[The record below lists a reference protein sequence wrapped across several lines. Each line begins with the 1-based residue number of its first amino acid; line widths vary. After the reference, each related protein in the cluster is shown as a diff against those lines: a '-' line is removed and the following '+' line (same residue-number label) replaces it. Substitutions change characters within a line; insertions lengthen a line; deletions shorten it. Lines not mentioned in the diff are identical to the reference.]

1 MTAVNR
7 EALAARA
14 ADLQDELRA
23 RGVELVALTFVD
35 NSGIARVKAVP
46 LAKLPSAAAWGV
58 GASNSFDFF
67 GSDDSIAS
75 GEHSLGPV
83 GDLRLHPDLDAL
95 TVLAGQPGWA
105 WAPVTKFDQEGMPHP
120 QDQRALLATAVE
132 RLSAHGYHAR
142 MSFEIEWVITTA
154 EALDDP
160 TSATA
165 GPAYGYARL
174 SEHAGY
180 LRELVST
187 LDAQGIVVEQIH
199 PEYADGQ
206 FELSV
211 AAADPVRAADIAV
224 LTKETIR
231 ALSHRHGLRAS
242 FTPKFAPA
250 GVGNGGHVHLS
261 VWAGEQ
267 NLFSN
272 GERVFGLSPAAESF
286 SAGILRRLPALLA
299 IGAPSVVSYLRLEPH
314 HWAGVYVA
322 WGLENR
328 ETPLRLVR
336 AAAGNRAEAANLE
349 VKCFDLTA
357 NPYLLAAALLF
368 AGLAGLDEEAVLP
381 EPVDVDPGTLSEDER
396 AARGIERL
404 PLRLE
409 EAVAAF
415 DANKE
420 LKAAFGAPLATTLVD
435 VRWAEIKRFADASPE
450 EITEAQRWRH

>member
-1 MTAVNR
+1 MSQHDR
-7 EALAARA
+7 DALAAHA
-14 ADLQDELRA
+14 ADLEGELRA

-67 GSDDSIAS
+67 GSDDGITS
-75 GEHSLGPV
+75 GEYSLGPV
-83 GDLRLHPDLDAL
+83 GDLRLHPDLDAI

-105 WAPVTKFDQEGMPHP
+105 WAPVTKFDQEGVPHP
-120 QDQRALLATAVE
+120 QDPRALLATAADRLAE
-132 RLSAHGYHAR
+132 RGFRAR
-142 MSFEIEWVITTA
+142 MSFELEWVITTA
-154 EALDDP
+154 DAPDDP

-174 SEHAGY
+174 SERADY

-187 LDAQGIVVEQIH
+187 LDAQGVEVEQIH

-211 AAADPVRAADIAV
+211 ATADPVRAADIAV

-261 VWAGEQ
+261 VWDGER
-267 NLFSN
+267 NLFSS
-272 GERVFGLSPAAESF
+272 GERFFGLTTVAESF
-286 SAGILRRLPALLA
+286 TAGILRRLPALLA

-336 AAAGNRAEAANLE
+336 GVAGNRDRAANLE

-368 AGLAGLDEEAVLP
+368 AGLAGLDEEASLP
-381 EPVDVDPGTLSEDER
+381 KPVDVDPGTLTDDEL
-396 AARGIERL
+396 IERL

-409 EAVAAF
+409 NAVAAF
-415 DANKE
+415 EADDA
-420 LKAAFGAPLATTLVD
+420 LTRAFGAPLATTLMD
-435 VRWAEIKRFADASPE
+435 VRRAEIARFADSSAD

>member
-1 MTAVNR
+1 M
-7 EALAARA
+7 
-14 ADLQDELRA
+14 
-23 RGVELVALTFVD
+23 
-35 NSGIARVKAVP
+35 
-46 LAKLPSAAAWGV
+46 GV
-58 GASNSFDFF
+58 GASKSFDFF
-67 GSDDSIAS
+67 GSDDVITG
-75 GEHSLGPV
+75 GEYSLGPV

-105 WAPVTKFDQEGMPHP
+105 WAPVTKLDQEGEPHP
-120 QDQRALLATAVE
+120 QDPRALLAAAVD
-132 RLSAHGYHAR
+132 RLAARGYRAR
-142 MSFEIEWVITTA
+142 MSFEIEWVITDA
-154 EALDDP
+154 GAPDDP

-174 SEHAGY
+174 SEHADY
-180 LRELVST
+180 LRALVST
-187 LDAQGIVVEQIH
+187 LDQQGVGVEQIH

-211 AAADPVRAADIAV
+211 AAADPVRAADVAV

-231 ALSHRHGLRAS
+231 AHSHRHGLKAS
-242 FTPKFAPA
+242 FTPKFAPMRRRQRRA
-250 GVGNGGHVHLS
+250 CASERLDRR
-261 VWAGEQ
+261 AEP
-267 NLFSN
+267 FSG
-272 GERVFGLSPAAESF
+272 GERVFGLTPVAESF

-314 HWAGVYVA
+314 HWAGVYAA

-336 AAAGNRAEAANLE
+336 GVAGNRDSAANLE

-368 AGLAGLDEEAVLP
+368 AGLAGIDEEAVLP
-381 EPVDVDPGTLSEDER
+381 EPLDVDPGTLTEAER
-396 AARGIERL
+396 AVRGIERL
-404 PLRLE
+404 PQRLE

-415 DANKE
+415 EADKDLA
-420 LKAAFGAPLATTLVD
+420 AAFGAPLATTIVD
-435 VRWAEIKRFADASPE
+435 VRRAEIERFADASPE

>member
-1 MTAVNR
+1 MVNR
-7 EALAARA
+7 EALTARA
-14 ADLQDELRA
+14 TALTGDLRA

-35 NSGIARVKAVP
+35 NAGIARVKAVP
-46 LAKLPSAAAWGV
+46 LRKLPSAAAWGV
-58 GASNSFDFF
+58 GASNCFDFF
-67 GSDDSIAS
+67 GSDDDIAG
-75 GEHSLGPV
+75 GEYSLGPV

-105 WAPVTKFDQEGMPHP
+105 WAPVTRLDQEGQTHP
-120 QDQRALLATAVE
+120 QDSRALLETAVGK
-132 RLSAHGYHAR
+132 LAAR
-142 MSFEIEWVITTA
+142 GHRALMSFELEWVVTSADTP
-154 EALDDP
+154 DDQ

-174 SEHAGY
+174 SERADY
-180 LRELVST
+180 LRALVST
-187 LDAQGIVVEQIH
+187 LDQQGAGVEQIH
-199 PEYADGQ
+199 PEYVDGQ

-231 ALSHRHGLRAS
+231 ALSHRHGLKAS
-242 FTPKFAPA
+242 FTPKFTPA

-261 VWAGEQ
+261 VWEGAR
-267 NLFSN
+267 NLFSG
-272 GERVFGLSPAAESF
+272 GEGIFGLTPVAESF
-286 SAGILRRLPALLA
+286 GAGILRRLPALLA

-314 HWAGVYVA
+314 HWAGVYTA

-336 AAAGNRAEAANLE
+336 GVAGNRDSAANLE

-368 AGLAGLDEEAVLP
+368 AGMAGADEEAALP
-381 EPVDVDPGTLSEDER
+381 EPVDVDPGSLTEAER

-404 PLRLE
+404 PVTLE
-409 EAVAAF
+409 DSVAAF
-415 DANKE
+415 EADKD
-420 LKAAFGAPLATTLVD
+420 LTAAFGAPLATTIVD
-435 VRWAEIKRFADASPE
+435 VRRAEIERFANASPE

>member
-1 MTAVNR
+1 MVNR
-7 EALAARA
+7 EALTARA
-14 ADLQDELRA
+14 TALTGELRA

-35 NSGIARVKAVP
+35 NAGIARVKAVP
-46 LAKLPSAAAWGV
+46 LRKLPSAAAWGV
-58 GASNSFDFF
+58 GASKSFDFF
-67 GSDDSIAS
+67 GSDDVIS
-75 GEHSLGPV
+75 GGEYSLGPV

-105 WAPVTKFDQEGMPHP
+105 WAPVTKLDQEGEPHP
-120 QDQRALLATAVE
+120 QDARALLATAVD
-132 RLSAHGYHAR
+132 RLAARGHRAR
-142 MSFEIEWVITTA
+142 MSFEIEWVITGA
-154 EALDDP
+154 DAPDDP

-174 SEHAGY
+174 SEHADY
-180 LRELVST
+180 LRALVST
-187 LDAQGIVVEQIH
+187 LDQQGAGVEQIH

-231 ALSHRHGLRAS
+231 ALSHRHGLKAS

-261 VWAGEQ
+261 VCDGAR
-267 NLFSN
+267 NLFSG
-272 GERVFGLSPAAESF
+272 GERAFGLTPVAESF

-314 HWAGVYVA
+314 HWAGVYAA

-336 AAAGNRAEAANLE
+336 GVAGNRDSAANLE

-368 AGLAGLDEEAVLP
+368 AGMAGADEEAVLP
-381 EPVDVDPGTLSEDER
+381 EPLDVDPGILTDEAR

-409 EAVAAF
+409 DAVAAF
-415 DANKE
+415 EADKA
-420 LKAAFGAPLATTLVD
+420 LTAAFGAPLATTIVD
-435 VRWAEIKRFADASPE
+435 LRRAEIERFALATPE

>member
-1 MTAVNR
+1 MVNR
-7 EALAARA
+7 EALTARA
-14 ADLQDELRA
+14 TALTGELRA

-35 NSGIARVKAVP
+35 NAGIARVKAVP
-46 LAKLPSAAAWGV
+46 LRKLPSAAAWGV

-67 GSDDSIAS
+67 GFDDVITG

-105 WAPVTKFDQEGMPHP
+105 WAPVTKLDQEGEPHR
-120 QDQRALLATAVE
+120 QDPRALLARAVD
-132 RLSAHGYHAR
+132 RLAARGHRAR
-142 MSFEIEWVITTA
+142 MSFEIEWVITA
-154 EALDDP
+154 ADALDDP

-174 SEHAGY
+174 SEHADY
-180 LRELVST
+180 LRALVST
-187 LDAQGIVVEQIH
+187 LDKQGVEVEQIH

-211 AAADPVRAADIAV
+211 AAADPVRAADVAV

-231 ALSHRHGLRAS
+231 ALSHRHGLKAS
-242 FTPKFAPA
+242 FTPKFAPS

-261 VWAGEQ
+261 VWDGAR
-267 NLFSN
+267 NLFS
-272 GERVFGLSPAAESF
+272 GGDRVFGLTPVAESF
-286 SAGILRRLPALLA
+286 SAGILKRLPALLA

-314 HWAGVYVA
+314 HWAGVFGA

-336 AAAGNRAEAANLE
+336 GVAGNRDSAANLE

-357 NPYLLAAALLF
+357 NPYLLAASLLF
-368 AGLAGLDEEAVLP
+368 AGMAGADEKASLP
-381 EPVDVDPGTLSEDER
+381 EPLDVDPGSLTEEER
-396 AARGIERL
+396 ATRGIERL

-409 EAVAAF
+409 DAVAAF
-415 DANKE
+415 EADKD
-420 LKAAFGAPLATTLVD
+420 LTAAFGPPLATTFVD
-435 VRWAEIKRFADASPE
+435 VRRAEIERFALASPE

>member
-1 MTAVNR
+1 MVNR
-7 EALAARA
+7 EALTARA
-14 ADLQDELRA
+14 TALTGELRA

-35 NSGIARVKAVP
+35 NAGIARVKAVP
-46 LAKLPSAAAWGV
+46 LRKLPSAAAWGV

-67 GSDDSIAS
+67 GFDDVITG

-105 WAPVTKFDQEGMPHP
+105 WAPVTKLDQEGEPHP
-120 QDQRALLATAVE
+120 QDGRALLATAVD
-132 RLSAHGYHAR
+132 RLAARGHRAR
-142 MSFEIEWVITTA
+142 MSFEIEWVITSA
-154 EALDDP
+154 DAPDDAK
-160 TSATA
+160 SATA

-174 SEHAGY
+174 SERADY
-180 LRELVST
+180 LRALVST
-187 LDAQGIVVEQIH
+187 LDQQGVGVEQIH

-231 ALSHRHGLRAS
+231 ALSHRHGLKAS

-261 VWAGEQ
+261 VWDGAR
-267 NLFSN
+267 NLFSG
-272 GERVFGLSPAAESF
+272 GERVFGLTPLAESF
-286 SAGILRRLPALLA
+286 SAGILKRLPALLA

-314 HWAGVYVA
+314 HWAGVYTA

-336 AAAGNRAEAANLE
+336 GVAGNRASAANLE

-368 AGLAGLDEEAVLP
+368 AGMAGADEEASLP
-381 EPVDVDPGTLSEDER
+381 EPLDVDPGILTEEER
-396 AARGIERL
+396 AARGVERL
-404 PLRLE
+404 PQRLE
-409 EAVAAF
+409 DAVAAF
-415 DANKE
+415 EADKDLA
-420 LKAAFGAPLATTLVD
+420 AAFGAPLATTIVD
-435 VRWAEIKRFADASPE
+435 VRRAEIERFADASPE

>member
-1 MTAVNR
+1 MVNR
-7 EALAARA
+7 EALTARA
-14 ADLQDELRA
+14 TALTGELRA

-35 NSGIARVKAVP
+35 NAGIARVKAVP
-46 LAKLPSAAAWGV
+46 LRTLPSAAAWGV
-58 GASNSFDFF
+58 GASKSFDFF
-67 GSDDSIAS
+67 GSDDVITG

-105 WAPVTKFDQEGMPHP
+105 WAPVTKVDQEGKPHP
-120 QDQRALLATAVE
+120 QDPRALLATAVD
-132 RLSAHGYHAR
+132 RLAARGHRAR
-142 MSFEIEWVITTA
+142 MSFEIEWVITDA
-154 EALDDP
+154 GAPDDP

-174 SEHAGY
+174 SEHADY
-180 LRELVST
+180 LRALVST
-187 LDAQGIVVEQIH
+187 LDQQGAGVEQIH

-211 AAADPVRAADIAV
+211 AAADPVRAADVAV

-231 ALSHRHGLRAS
+231 ALSHRHGLKAS

-261 VWAGEQ
+261 VLDGAR
-267 NLFSN
+267 NLFSG
-272 GERVFGLSPAAESF
+272 GERVFGLTPVAESF

-314 HWAGVYVA
+314 HWAGVYTA

-336 AAAGNRAEAANLE
+336 GVAGNRDSAANLE

-368 AGLAGLDEEAVLP
+368 AGMAGADEEASLP
-381 EPVDVDPGTLSEDER
+381 EPLDVDPGTLTEEER
-396 AARGIERL
+396 AARGIARL

-409 EAVAAF
+409 DAVAAF
-415 DANKE
+415 EADMDLA
-420 LKAAFGAPLATTLVD
+420 AAFGAPLARTIVD
-435 VRWAEIKRFADASPE
+435 VRRAEIERFARASPE

>member
-1 MTAVNR
+1 MVNR
-7 EALAARA
+7 EALTARA
-14 ADLQDELRA
+14 TALTGELRA

-35 NSGIARVKAVP
+35 NAGIARVKAVP
-46 LAKLPSAAAWGV
+46 LRKLPSAAAWGV

-67 GSDDSIAS
+67 GFDDVITG

-95 TVLAGQPGWA
+95 TVLAGQPGWV
-105 WAPVTKFDQEGMPHP
+105 WAPVTKLDQEGEPHP
-120 QDQRALLATAVE
+120 QDGRALLATAVD
-132 RLSAHGYHAR
+132 RLAARGHRAR
-142 MSFEIEWVITTA
+142 MSFEIEWVITSA
-154 EALDDP
+154 DAPDDAK
-160 TSATA
+160 SATA

-174 SEHAGY
+174 SERADY
-180 LRELVST
+180 LRALVST
-187 LDAQGIVVEQIH
+187 LDQQGVGVEQIH

-211 AAADPVRAADIAV
+211 AAADPVRAADVAV

-231 ALSHRHGLRAS
+231 ALSHRHGLKAS

-261 VWAGEQ
+261 IWDGSR
-267 NLFSN
+267 NLFSG
-272 GERVFGLSPAAESF
+272 GERVFGLTPVAESF
-286 SAGILRRLPALLA
+286 SAGILKRLPALLA

-314 HWAGVYVA
+314 HWAGVYTA

-336 AAAGNRAEAANLE
+336 GVAGNREAAANLE

-368 AGLAGLDEEAVLP
+368 AGMAGVDEGATLP
-381 EPVDVDPGTLSEDER
+381 EPLDVDPGVLTEEER

-404 PLRLE
+404 PQRLE

-415 DANKE
+415 EADKDLA
-420 LKAAFGAPLATTLVD
+420 AAFGAPLATTIVD
-435 VRWAEIKRFADASPE
+435 VRRAEIERFADASPE

>member
-1 MTAVNR
+1 MTELNR
-7 EALAARA
+7 EALAKRA
-14 ADLQDELRA
+14 TETVGDLRA

-46 LAKLPSAAAWGV
+46 LAKLPHAAAWGV

-67 GSDDSIAS
+67 GSDDGIIG

-83 GDLRLHPDLDAL
+83 GDLRLHPDLGAL

-105 WAPVTKFDQEGMPHP
+105 WAPVARFDQDGVPHA
-120 QDQRALLATAVE
+120 QDARTLLATAVD
-132 RLSAHGYHAR
+132 RLTRGGHHAL
-142 MSFEIEWVITTA
+142 MSFEIEWVITGA
-154 EALDDP
+154 DAPDDP

-165 GPAYGYARL
+165 SPAYGYARL
-174 SEHAGY
+174 SERAGY

-187 LDAQGIVVEQIH
+187 LDDQGIEVEQIH

-211 AAADPVRAADIAV
+211 AATDPVRAADTAV

-231 ALSHRHGLRAS
+231 ALSGRHGLKAS
-242 FTPKFAPA
+242 FSPKFAPA

-261 VWAGEQ
+261 VWAGER
-267 NLFSN
+267 NLFSG
-272 GERVFGLSPAAESF
+272 GERVFGLTRVAESV

-314 HWAGVYVA
+314 HWAGVYAA

-336 AAAGNRAEAANLE
+336 GVAGNRDRAANLE

-368 AGLAGLDEEAVLP
+368 AGMAGADEEAALP
-381 EPVDVDPGTLSEDER
+381 EPVDVDPGTLGEDER

-404 PLRLE
+404 PTKLAE
-409 EAVAAF
+409 SVAAF
-415 DANKE
+415 EAD
-420 LKAAFGAPLATTLVD
+420 KALTTAFGAPLATTLMEL
-435 VRWAEIKRFADASPE
+435 RRAEIERFALAGPE